1 MNTGLSSLMHWNVFV
16 CYAFPF
22 SLVISRGLMF
32 QGQNKDVLSRIS
44 PSLETQLGA
53 NMLLQDSEDF
63 VQTRRDT

>member
-1 MNTGLSSLMHWNVFV
+1 
-16 CYAFPF
+16 
-22 SLVISRGLMF
+22 MF